1 MIVALNLQA
10 ADDANEGDNERT
22 STDGLYQMFVM
33 SGCRYVPAGFGIVRG
48 WRRGK
53 SSLSLPRG
61 FAPRGVEGPPAYI
74 LPHGNRDN
82 DVPVDVAV
90 STIRKR

>member
-1 MIVALNLQA
+1 MMVALNLQA
-10 ADDANEGDNERT
+10 AFNANEASMSEPSDNAE
-22 STDGLYQMFVM
+22 YQMFPM
-33 SGCRYVPAGFGIVRG
+33 SGYAHVPAAVRTAG
-48 WRRGK
+48 RWRRGK

-61 FAPRGVEGPPAYI
+61 SSLRGDEGPPACI

-82 DVPVDVAV
+82 DVPVEVAV